1 MIRSNI
7 ILLSG
12 LIYLCAC
19 TGKVTLPDID
29 ISVTDDGVVA
39 LPENVP
45 DVFKQYFVKYTKVI
59 APNGKPIHILAQDG
73 WTNDQIKHGRNVL
86 EHILT
91 NYEGSVYG
99 NDKSLVANSMSDQ
112 KATMVFFNTEPDL
125 EKAFDEGL
133 GFATDL
139 SMQDLRANECTAV
152 GSEDYMNHITRD
164 ASYEEI
170 WHLVHDYGIKPTLPK
185 MIKEMRVANDVAEK
199 NGWKGW
205 PEDEPQEHPN
215 EYMGVLID
223 NYYDL
228 WKIMPKLYEGR
239 EIAEMGRRKD
249 RSDHGQSFEG
259 KSHFGR
265 YFANSRFSMK
275 EKDPLG
281 HNVIENYFHPY
292 LTFTPELPENFK
304 GVFSMEFDKN
314 VSYTYKSQHLLGVTI
329 KGDNNVALIGN
340 YYDNKMN
347 GNQGD
352 NSFQGNGGN
361 DIIDGAKGVDTA
373 VYRGP
378 AADYKINILEDRI
391 EVVDNN
397 PDRDGKDT
405 LINVESG
412 KFVDRIVSF
421 SNNNIH

>member
-1 MIRSNI
+1 MIRLNL
-7 ILLSG
+7 ILCG
-12 LIYLCAC
+12 VIYLSAC
-19 TGKVTLPDID
+19 SEKVTLPDID
-29 ISVTDDGVVA
+29 ISITDDGVVA

-45 DVFKQYFVKYTKVI
+45 DIFKQYFVKYTKVI
-59 APNGKPIHILAQDG
+59 TPNGKPIHILAQDG

-99 NDKSLVANSMSDQ
+99 DDKSIVANSLSNK

-125 EKAFDEGL
+125 RRAYEEGL
-133 GFATDL
+133 GSATDL

-185 MIKEMRVANDVAEK
+185 MIKEMRLANDTAAK
-199 NGWKGW
+199 NGWKSW

-215 EYMGVLID
+215 EYVGVLID

-249 RSDHGQSFEG
+249 RVDNGEGFEG

-304 GVFSMEFDKN
+304 GVFSMEFNKD

-340 YYDNKMN
+340 NYDNKMN

-361 DIIDGAKGVDTA
+361 DIIDGSKGVDTA

-405 LINVESG
+405 LIDVESG
-412 KFVDRIVSF
+412 KFVDQVVSF

>member
-1 MIRSNI
+1 MRKLYI
-7 ILLSG
+7 IFIFI
-12 LIYLCAC
+12 IYFLAC
-19 TGKVTLPDID
+19 NKKVSLPEID
-29 ISVTDDGVVA
+29 ISVSKDGVVE
-39 LPENVP
+39 LPDNVP
-45 DVFKQYFVKYTKVI
+45 DIFKKYFVKYTKVT

-91 NYEGSVYG
+91 DFPGSIYG
-99 NDKSLVANSMSDQ
+99 NNKKNVANSMSEK

-125 EKAFDEGL
+125 EKAFQGGL
-133 GFATDL
+133 GSATDL

-170 WHLVHDYGIKPTLPK
+170 WHLVHDYGIKPTLPE
-185 MIKEMRVANDVAEK
+185 MIKEMRIANDNAAK
-199 NGWKGW
+199 NGWKAW

-215 EYMGVLID
+215 EYVGVLID

-239 EIAEMGRRKD
+239 EIAEMARRKD
-249 RSDHGQSFEG
+249 RSDNVQSFDG

-265 YFANSRFSMK
+265 YFANSRSAIK
-275 EKDPLG
+275 QKDHLG
-281 HNVIENYFHPY
+281 YQVIENYFHPY
-292 LTFTPELPENFK
+292 LTFTPELPVNFK
-304 GVFSMEFDKN
+304 GVFSMEFDN
-314 VSYTYKSQHLLGVTI
+314 NLPYTYKSQHLLNVKI

-340 YYDNKMN
+340 NYDNKMN

-361 DIIDGAKGVDTA
+361 DFIDGAKGVDTA

-397 PDRDGKDT
+397 PERDGRDT
-405 LINVESG
+405 LNNVENG

-421 SNNNIH
+421 SDKNIH

>member
-239 EIAEMGRRKD
+239 EIAEMARRKD
-249 RSDHGQSFEG
+249 RSDNVQSFDG

-265 YFANSRFSMK
+265 YFANSRSAIK
-275 EKDPLG
+275 QKDHLG
-281 HNVIENYFHPY
+281 YQVIENYFHPY
-292 LTFTPELPENFK
+292 LTFTPELPVNFK
-304 GVFSMEFDKN
+304 GVFSMEFDN
-314 VSYTYKSQHLLGVTI
+314 NLPYTYKSQYLLNVKI

-340 YYDNKMN
+340 NYDNKMN

-405 LINVESG
+405 LNNVENG
-412 KFVDRIVSF
+412 KFIDRIVSF
-421 SNNNIH
+421 SDKNIH

>member
-29 ISVTDDGVVA
+29 ISITDDGVVS

-45 DVFKQYFVKYTKVI
+45 GIFKQYFVKYTKVI

-91 NYEGSVYG
+91 NYEESVYG
-99 NDKSLVANSMSDQ
+99 KDKSIVANSMSDQ

-199 NGWKGW
+199 NGWKAW

-239 EIAEMGRRKD
+239 EIAEMGRIKD
-249 RSDHGQSFEG
+249 RADNGQSFEG

-265 YFANSRFSMK
+265 YFANSRSAIK
-275 EKDPLG
+275 QKDAHG
-281 HNVIENYFHPY
+281 YEVIEKYFHPF
-292 LTFTPELPENFK
+292 LTFIPELPVNFK
-304 GVFSMEFDKN
+304 GVFSMEFDQN

-329 KGDNNVALIGN
+329 KGDNNVVLIGN
-340 YYDNKMN
+340 NYNNKMN

-361 DIIDGAKGVDTA
+361 DIIDGSKGADTA

-391 EVVDNN
+391 EVVDNY
-397 PDRDGKDT
+397 PDRDGKDM
-405 LINVESG
+405 LIDVESG

-421 SNNNIH
+421 SNNNIY